1 MDTNLDPVA
10 WSATLLGAFA
20 IAVAIGAL
28 RTPGKWAKLVT
39 EIEESPALQLLCGF
53 AELFVGA
60 AIYLI
65 NPWDPADI
73 LSMVMKGLGGLMML
87 EALVVM
93 AISDLYFQ
101 TWLKNLAAM
110 RRGWPLV
117 TLVVGW
123 ALAGAGMMRFV

>member
-1 MDTNLDPVA
+1 METTFDAVA

-28 RTPGKWAKLVT
+28 RQPGIWAKMVD
-39 EIEESPALQLLCGF
+39 EIEASPALQLLCGF
-53 AELFVGA
+53 AELFIGA

-65 NPWDPADI
+65 NPWDSADI
-73 LSMVMKGLGGLMML
+73 LSMVMKTIGGLMMA

-117 TLVVGW
+117 TLVIGW
-123 ALAGAGMMRFV
+123 VLAGAGMMRFV

>member
-1 MDTNLDPVA
+1 MESTFDAVA

-20 IAVAIGAL
+20 VAVAVGAL
-28 RTPGKWAKLVT
+28 RQPGKWAQMVL

-60 AIYLI
+60 AIYLSS
-65 NPWDPADI
+65 PWDAGDL
-73 LSMVMKGLGGLMML
+73 LSMLMKGLGGLMMA

-101 TWLKNLAAM
+101 LWLKNLAAM

-117 TLVVGW
+117 TLLAGLV
-123 ALAGAGMMRFV
+123 LAGAGMARFV

>member
-1 MDTNLDPVA
+1 MDSTFDPVA
-10 WSATLLGAFA
+10 WSATLLGTFA
-20 IAVAIGAL
+20 IAVAVGAL
-28 RTPGKWAKLVT
+28 RTPGKWAQMVL

-53 AELFVGA
+53 AELFIGA

-65 NPWDPADI
+65 NPWDSADL
-73 LSMVMKGLGGLMML
+73 LSMLMKAIGGLMMA

-110 RRGWPLV
+110 RRGWPIA
-117 TLVVGW
+117 TLVIGA
-123 ALAGAGMMRFV
+123 ALAGAGMLRFV

>member
-1 MDTNLDPVA
+1 MYDNLDMVA
-10 WSATLLGAFA
+10 WSATLLGLFA

-28 RTPGKWAKLVT
+28 RSPGKWAKMVE
-39 EIEESPALQLLCGF
+39 EIEKSPALQLLSGF
-53 AELFVGA
+53 IELFVGA
-60 AIYLI
+60 AVYLLS
-65 NPWDPADI
+65 PWDPADI
-73 LSMVMKGLGGLMML
+73 LSIVMKIMGGMMML

-117 TLVVGW
+117 TLVIGVV
-123 ALAGAGMMRFV
+123 LAGAGMLRFG

>member
-1 MDTNLDPVA
+1 MDSTFDPVA
-10 WSATLLGAFA
+10 WSATLLGVFA
-20 IAVAIGAL
+20 IAVAVGAL
-28 RTPGKWAKLVT
+28 RTPGKWAQMVL

-53 AELFVGA
+53 AELFIGA

-65 NPWDPADI
+65 NPWDSADL
-73 LSMVMKGLGGLMML
+73 LSMLMKAIGGLMMA

-110 RRGWPLV
+110 RRGWPIA
-117 TLVVGW
+117 TLVIGA
-123 ALAGAGMMRFV
+123 ALAGAGMLRFV